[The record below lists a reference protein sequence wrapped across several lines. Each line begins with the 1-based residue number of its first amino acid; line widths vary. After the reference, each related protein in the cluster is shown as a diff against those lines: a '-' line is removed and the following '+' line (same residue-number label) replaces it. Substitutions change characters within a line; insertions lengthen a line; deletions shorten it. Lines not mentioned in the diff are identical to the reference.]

1 MHTLVLQ
8 GITLVEAAGVTPVAF
23 DESAERVEYWARP
36 VELDR
41 LARILSIHVSSF
53 TERYFERLQGEVIR
67 LALPGA
73 ESRESFAREVLA
85 DELPRAKELE

>member
-1 MHTLVLQ
+1 M
-8 GITLVEAAGVTPVAF
+8 
-23 DESAERVEYWARP
+23 
-36 VELDR
+36 
-41 LARILSIHVSSF
+41 SSF

-85 DELPRAKELE
+85 DELPRAKELA